1 MFWVL
6 LSKPAGSHVIEHC
19 VPTALALHDCKTMP
33 DLPNT
38 NTLETDVQHAWL
50 TIWLNRIES
59 RNALNEQMTT
69 ELRNIL
75 ELVRDDRSV
84 RGITLRGRG
93 GVFCAGG
100 DLKAFRSD
108 FQGGERSKELV
119 AAASRRAGELFWLVN
134 ELPQVVVILVEGAA
148 IAGGLGLACAGD
160 LVVVTRESRFALTE
174 TTLGIAPAQIAPFVV
189 QRVGLS
195 VARRLMLTAARF
207 DGEQAQCIGLADQV
221 VDGADALDEAEQ
233 KIRTQ
238 VMRCAPGANAI
249 TKELVLATARLEPQA
264 MLDLAAER
272 FAEGMLSSEGREG
285 ISAFIEKR
293 KPSWS
298 V

>member
-1 MFWVL
+1 
-6 LSKPAGSHVIEHC
+6 
-19 VPTALALHDCKTMP
+19 MP

-50 TIWLNRIES
+50 TIWLNRIDS

-119 AAASRRAGELFWLVN
+119 AAASRSAGELFRLVN
-134 ELPQVVVILVEGAA
+134 EMPQVVVILVEGAA

-174 TTLGIAPAQIAPFVV
+174 ATLGIAPAQIAPYVV

-221 VDGADALDEAEQ
+221 VDGVDALDEAEQ

>member
-1 MFWVL
+1 MSDL
-6 LSKPAGSHVIEHC
+6 L
-19 VPTALALHDCKTMP
+19 PTKTIK
-33 DLPNT
+33 
-38 NTLETDVQHAWL
+38 TDVQQAWL
-50 TIWLNRIES
+50 TIWLNRPEA

-69 ELRNIL
+69 ELRNAL
-75 ELVRDDRSV
+75 EEVRDDRSI
-84 RGITLRGRG
+84 RGITLRGCG

-100 DLKAFRSD
+100 DLMAFQSD
-108 FQGGERSKELV
+108 FQGGAESHELV
-119 AAASRRAGELFWLVN
+119 AAASRRAGELFRLVN
-134 ELPQVVVILVEGAA
+134 EMPQVVVILVEGAA

-160 LVVVTRESRFALTE
+160 LVVVTHESRFALTE

-189 QRVGLS
+189 QRVGLP

-207 DGEQAQCIGLADQV
+207 DGEQAQRIGLADQV
-221 VDGADALDEAEQ
+221 VDDVDALDEAEQ

-238 VMRCAPGANAI
+238 VMRCAPGANAM

-285 ISAFIEKR
+285 ISAFVEKR

-298 V
+298 D